1 MNTAVTYAQNIRS
14 GVGVAPKGGIP
25 IPISGAK
32 IVVGN
37 NKIKPIS
44 LLRINNNNNNIVTS
58 VNNRNNNNI
67 ISTNGSSNNN
77 NNSINNN
84 SQIIKTTTVTTT
96 PTTVGATPTVG
107 GVALGGKLTV
117 IPIAGRNVALDNNLS
132 NMPKKL
138 NNMVTGKCI

>member
-1 MNTAVTYAQNIRS
+1 
-14 GVGVAPKGGIP
+14 VGVAPKGGIP